1 MTVRS
6 RQTKVLITLLFSII
20 LGAIIL
26 NALGHNPPSAGA
38 FCLSRYYRLAPV
50 EKSILSRAAQFPGLW
65 KRIEIYYSDS
75 YCDNAVA
82 YGSNRRVEQLNSLG
96 GITDHGDIGCH
107 FIICNG
113 QIGRDGQIQPTK
125 KWKKQLPINPE
136 SPNQEQSA
144 TDNGQTIYISII
156 ADGKTAGP
164 TNIQIKRTEALVEQ
178 LCRKFNIQP
187 ESVLYPS
194 NWG

>member
-1 MTVRS
+1 MTAQS
-6 RQTKVLITLLFSII
+6 RQTKVLITLLVSII

-50 EKSILSRAAQFPGLW
+50 EKSILSRAAQFPGRW

-82 YGSNRRVEQLNSLG
+82 YGSNRLVEQLNSLDSVTG
-96 GITDHGDIGCH
+96 LQNIGCH

-113 QIGRDGQIQPTK
+113 HVGRDGQIQPTK

-136 SPNQEQSA
+136 SLNHEQPA
-144 TDNGQTIYISII
+144 TNNGQTIYIRVII
-156 ADGKTAGP
+156 NGKTARP
-164 TNIQIKRTEALVEQ
+164 TNIQIKRTEALIEK
-178 LCRKFNIQP
+178 LCRKFDIKS
-187 ESVLYPS
+187 ESIIYPID
-194 NWG
+194 WQ